1 MKRLIL
7 MGEIGAGKSTLI
19 RNALGDNA
27 ARAGGFV
34 TRRITEKGAV
44 QGFDLAPAAALWDPA
59 LPAQRFLDFSCGQQ
73 RDDSVFAVPG
83 ASLLAHAL
91 DAPYAVAD
99 EFGGLEL
106 LVPEFYDGLVKLL
119 TSDIPTIGV
128 LKTPASVRAL
138 AERIPLGEEYARK
151 ADSLRRLL
159 EADPETMILPISGW
173 DDPNAART
181 VQIWVETY
189 VRR

>member
-7 MGEIGAGKSTLI
+7 MGEIGSGKSTLI
-19 RNALGDNA
+19 RACLGSDA

-44 QGFDLAPAAALWDPA
+44 QGFDLASARIWANPA
-59 LPAQRFLDFSCGQQ
+59 LPAQRFLDFSCGQ
-73 RDDSVFAVPG
+73 RWDNSVFSGLG
-83 ASLLAHAL
+83 ASLLRQAL
-91 DAPYAVAD
+91 DTPFAVAD

-106 LVPEFYDGLVKLL
+106 LVPEFYAGLVKLL
-119 TSDIPTIGV
+119 TSDVPTIGV
-128 LKTPASVRAL
+128 LKTPASLRAL
-138 AERIPLGEEYARK
+138 AEKIPLGEEYARK

-159 EADPETMILPISGW
+159 KADPETMLLPVPGW
-173 DDPNAART
+173 DDPCAIQA
-181 VQIWVETY
+181 VQIWAETY